1 MSLGMNVAFEKK
13 LSIFSE
19 AVKASNFLV
28 KLRIND
34 QVEVIIDLLELSD
47 VFILHLPPGRAF
59 PAGVIGLRE
68 ADLIDDNIVNI
79 DFELGEFDGESF
91 SFIKR

>member
-1 MSLGMNVAFEKK
+1 MDIAFEKK

-19 AVKASNFLV
+19 AVETSNLLI
-28 KLRIND
+28 KLRVYD

-47 VFILHLPPGRAF
+47 VFILHLSTSSTL
-59 PAGVIGLRE
+59 PAWMIRFWE
-68 ADLIDDNIVNI
+68 ANLVDNNIVNVNLK
-79 DFELGEFDGESF
+79 LGKLDSQSF

>member
-1 MSLGMNVAFEKK
+1 MDIAFEKK

-19 AVKASNFLV
+19 AVETSNLLI
-28 KLRIND
+28 KLRVYD

-47 VFILHLPPGRAF
+47 VFILHLSTSSAL
-59 PAGVIGLRE
+59 PAWMILFWE
-68 ADLIDDNIVNI
+68 ANLVDNNIVNVNLK
-79 DFELGEFDGESF
+79 LGKLDSQSF